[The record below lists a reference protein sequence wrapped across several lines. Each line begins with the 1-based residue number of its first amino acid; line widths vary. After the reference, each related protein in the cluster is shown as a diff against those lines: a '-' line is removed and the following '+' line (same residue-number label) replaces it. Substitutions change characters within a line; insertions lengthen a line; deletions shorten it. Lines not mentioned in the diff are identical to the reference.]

1 MCGYIGKISSNNIDT
16 NLINYSNKRIICRG
30 PDSLKSLNSNL
41 GNYNLQFIFNRL
53 SILDLNSKA
62 DQPMESPNNY
72 SSIMF
77 NGEIYNHNSLRKTL
91 INKGKKFKTKNS
103 DTEAILIGLY
113 HLVLNL

>member
-1 MCGYIGKISSNNIDT
+1 M
-16 NLINYSNKRIICRG
+16 
-30 PDSLKSLNSNL
+30 
-41 GNYNLQFIFNRL
+41 
-53 SILDLNSKA
+53 DLNSKA

-103 DTEAILIGLY
+103 DTEAILIGLDHFGIEFINQLRGQFSIAY
-113 HLVLNL
+113 LNKKMQKLYLIRDRVGQKPLTAMILHQYLLGQI